1 MGIGITSDFIM
12 NGVLARWYQKYF
24 SDPDGIA
31 LAVVLVLGFLII
43 YFMGDMLAPVLG
55 ALVLAYLLEGLVLTL
70 QRWKLPRFLSV
81 LIVFFVFMTFLLF
94 ILFGLLPLLSRQVAE
109 LVQELPAMI
118 ARGQDTLLGLPELY
132 PTLVTE
138 LQIKDVMREIGN
150 YVRDVGQNI
159 VSFSLITDILTWVIY
174 LVLVP
179 VLVFFFLKDKGH
191 IMNWVGAL
199 LPSERKLTTRIWH
212 EMNVQVGNYVRGKF
226 VEILIVGIVSY
237 VTFVIMGINYAMLLG
252 ALVGLS
258 VIIPYVGA
266 VVVTVPVLLIAF
278 FQFGWGSEFAYIAI
292 AYLIIQTIDG
302 NVLVPLLFS
311 EAVNL
316 HPVAIIIAILVFG
329 GLWGFWGIFF
339 AIPLATLVAAV
350 IKAWPRADHN
360 VLTSDES
367 VVVDE

>member
-1 MGIGITSDFIM
+1 M
-12 NGVLARWYQKYF
+12 NSVLARWYQKYF

-55 ALVLAYLLEGLVLTL
+55 AIVIAYLLEGLVLTL
-70 QRWKLPRFLSV
+70 QNWKLPRLLSV
-81 LIVFFVFMTFLLF
+81 TIVFLVFMAFLLF
-94 ILFGLLPLLSRQVAE
+94 LLFGLMPLLSRQVGD

-118 ARGQDTLLGLPELY
+118 ARGQESLLRLPELY

-138 LQIKDVMREIGN
+138 SEIRDVMREIGGYLREIGEN
-150 YVRDVGQNI
+150 VVA
-159 VSFSLITDILTWVIY
+159 FSLASISGVITWVVY

-179 VLVFFFLKDKGH
+179 VLVFFFMKDKNK
-191 IMNWVGAL
+191 IMNWVAGL

-212 EMNVQVGNYVRGKF
+212 EMNEQAGNYVRGKF

-237 VTFVIMGINYAMLLG
+237 ITFAIMGLNYAMLLG

-258 VIIPYVGA
+258 VIIPYIGA
-266 VVVTVPVLLIAF
+266 VVVTIPVLLIGY
-278 FQFGWGSEFAYIAI
+278 FQWGWGSEFAYIAI
-292 AYLIIQTIDG
+292 AYLIIQILDG

-311 EAVNL
+311 EAVDL
-316 HPVAIIIAILVFG
+316 HPVSIIIAVLVFG
-329 GLWGFWGIFF
+329 GLWGFWGVFF

-350 IKAWPRADHN
+350 IKAWPRGSHN
-360 VLTSDES
+360 VLTAKDTHQAISDE
-367 VVVDE
+367 

>member
-1 MGIGITSDFIM
+1 M

-24 SDPDGIA
+24 SDPDGVA

-55 ALVLAYLLEGLVLTL
+55 AIVVAYLLEGLVLAL
-70 QRWKLPRFLSV
+70 QHWKLPRLLAV
-81 LIVFFVFMTFLLF
+81 MIVFLVFMALLIFL
-94 ILFGLLPLLSRQVAE
+94 LFGLLPLLSRQLGQ

-118 ARGQDTLLGLPELY
+118 ARGQDTLLHLPELY
-132 PTLVTE
+132 PTLVNE
-138 LQIKDVMREIGN
+138 AQIKDVMLEIAGA
-150 YVRDVGQNI
+150 VRDIGQNI
-159 VSFSLITDILTWVIY
+159 VSFSLITGILTWVIY

-179 VLVFFFLKDKGH
+179 VLVFFFLKDKGR
-191 IMNWVGAL
+191 IMRWVGAL

-212 EMNVQVGNYVRGKF
+212 EMNVQVGKYVRGKF
-226 VEILIVGIVSY
+226 VEILIVGVISY
-237 VTFVIMGINYAMLLG
+237 VTFAIMGLNYAMLLG

-278 FQFGWGSEFAYIAI
+278 FQLGWGSEFAYIAI
-292 AYLIIQTIDG
+292 AYLVIQALDG

-339 AIPLATLVAAV
+339 AIPLATLVASV
-350 IKAWPRADHN
+350 ITAWPRASHS
-360 VLTSDES
+360 VLAAQETEQAISE
-367 VVVDE
+367 